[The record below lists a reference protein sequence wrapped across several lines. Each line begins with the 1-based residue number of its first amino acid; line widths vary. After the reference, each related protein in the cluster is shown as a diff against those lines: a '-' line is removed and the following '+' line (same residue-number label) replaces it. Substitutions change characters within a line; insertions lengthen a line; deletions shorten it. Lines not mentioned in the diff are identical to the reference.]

1 VGEAV
6 PALDGNENPAKF
18 LDSEQA
24 STGEQHDAAPP
35 PNVETGGDECDVCDV
50 APQEIELEEV
60 AIPMVAHKASA
71 AHVNGGV
78 KEISVP
84 SPRRGSISS
93 DTPTI
98 VKGRAS
104 DDPSSPIAFPGSPA
118 LEIFPE
124 VDESPTAG
132 RIGLRNGTM
141 FDYSPPDSPPAPA
154 MSKRPTLNM
163 EQPTLFSAA
172 ETTGPLTPLE
182 PPVFDDID
190 VSPAPL
196 SSPKKASS
204 DEQLQKQISTLLESI
219 PARIRLTSELEA
231 NPFSSNTLQP
241 KKTRR
246 SITPSFRSTSSMSN
260 YSTSSRAPTPS
271 FTLAPAFSK
280 TNHRSRTP
288 GNPEIKLYHLSR
300 STGEAPIKLFVRLVG
315 ENGERVMVRVG
326 GGWADLGEYLKE
338 YASHHGRRTA
348 ADNDRIEI
356 QDLPPRVVSNSSS
369 IATIRGNGRDS
380 PVPRPQ
386 SVLERPIDRPG
397 SSLNIRKTRKSVGE
411 SEYYANGI
419 RSPSTP
425 LPNINRR
432 SYETP
437 PSAAGSEASSTSTG
451 PSFRS
456 SSRLSW
462 TEEDSSLGLAGPKS
476 KKVVISEK
484 DQEWVESM
492 KEKVRQASAEKERR
506 NREKEG
512 MKESHRKSSFGE
524 MDRVGGT
531 KRLFRK
537 TGI

>member
-1 VGEAV
+1 
-6 PALDGNENPAKF
+6 
-18 LDSEQA
+18 
-24 STGEQHDAAPP
+24 
-35 PNVETGGDECDVCDV
+35 
-50 APQEIELEEV
+50 
-60 AIPMVAHKASA
+60 
-71 AHVNGGV
+71 
-78 KEISVP
+78 
-84 SPRRGSISS
+84 
-93 DTPTI
+93 
-98 VKGRAS
+98 
-104 DDPSSPIAFPGSPA
+104 
-118 LEIFPE
+118 
-124 VDESPTAG
+124 
-132 RIGLRNGTM
+132 
-141 FDYSPPDSPPAPA
+141 
-154 MSKRPTLNM
+154 
-163 EQPTLFSAA
+163 
-172 ETTGPLTPLE
+172 
-182 PPVFDDID
+182 
-190 VSPAPL
+190 
-196 SSPKKASS
+196 
-204 DEQLQKQISTLLESI
+204 
-219 PARIRLTSELEA
+219 
-231 NPFSSNTLQP
+231 
-241 KKTRR
+241 
-246 SITPSFRSTSSMSN
+246 
-260 YSTSSRAPTPS
+260 
-271 FTLAPAFSK
+271 
-280 TNHRSRTP
+280 
-288 GNPEIKLYHLSR
+288 
-300 STGEAPIKLFVRLVG
+300 
-315 ENGERVMVRVG
+315 MVRVG